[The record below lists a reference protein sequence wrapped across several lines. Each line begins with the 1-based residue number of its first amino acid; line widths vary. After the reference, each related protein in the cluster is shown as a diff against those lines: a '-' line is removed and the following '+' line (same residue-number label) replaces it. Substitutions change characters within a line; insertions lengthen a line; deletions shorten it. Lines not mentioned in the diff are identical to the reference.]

1 MMLNAFTT
9 DGGILARSGAK
20 DCDRIFYAGEG
31 RSDDPRVTHFVR
43 AGGERR
49 PSDGCYLPD
58 LSDGDAVDDAID
70 AFSYGRPLILSACA
84 TLEEVGTFDKKY
96 GMTPIAYAHSCGLLG
111 QGSFVSGCVYLDKD
125 DIELIVSSGARVIL
139 TPSDS
144 LGRGCGIPPLRML
157 HTLGAAVSLG
167 TGSGAFNTEA
177 DLVFEKRLI
186 CLAASGIL
194 CTPDPVPKDFADSM
208 LRSDGVFLPAKAL
221 RDE

>member
-9 DGGILARSGAK
+9 DSDILARSGARV
-20 DCDRIFYAGEG
+20 CDAIFYAGEG
-31 RSDDPRVTHFVR
+31 RLADPKVTHFVR

-49 PSDGCYLPD
+49 PSDGCYLPS

-70 AFSYGRPLILSACA
+70 AYSCGRPLILSACA

-96 GMTPIAYAHSCGLLG
+96 GMTPIGYAHSCGLLG
-111 QGSFVSGCVYLDKD
+111 KGSFVSGCVYLDKD
-125 DIELIVSSGARVIL
+125 DIDLIVSSGTRVIL

-144 LGRGCGIPPLRML
+144 LGHGCGIPPLRML
-157 HTLGAAVSLG
+157 HTLGAVVSLG
-167 TGSGAFNTEA
+167 TGSGTFNADA
-177 DLVFEKRLI
+177 DLVFEQRLI

-208 LRSDGVFLPAKAL
+208 LRSDGVLLSAKAR